1 MMEIFERLLDLVI
14 YILAGVSASYFY
26 YFRKKRDLLFG
37 FWGGVAVGTIGAIM
51 ISMIAA
57 LEGWFIEV
65 VTWLMKPK
73 FGNDLIFRV
82 NLIAAV
88 FGAFLF
94 LYILNRIN
102 HDKERR

>member
-1 MMEIFERLLDLVI
+1 MMEIIETLLDLLI
-14 YILAGVSASYFY
+14 YILAGISASVY
-26 YFRKKRDLLFG
+26 YYYRRKRDLLFG
-37 FWGGVAVGTIGAIM
+37 FWGGVVIGTIGAIM
-51 ISMIAA
+51 ISMVAA

-82 NLIAAV
+82 NLIAAAIGSFV
-88 FGAFLF
+88 FV
-94 LYILNRIN
+94 YILNRIN

>member
-1 MMEIFERLLDLVI
+1 MEILEILLDFLI
-14 YILAGVSASYFY
+14 YILAGVSASFFY
-26 YFRKKRDLLFG
+26 YYKKRRDLLFG
-37 FWGGVAVGTIGAIM
+37 FWGGVVIGTIGAIM

-57 LEGWFIEV
+57 LDGWFFEI

-88 FGAFLF
+88 AGSFAFV
-94 LYILNRIN
+94 YILNRIN
-102 HDKERR
+102 HDKERRH